1 VKQRER
7 WRSTKA
13 SKNWYHLPVWQRTK
27 LRPPVS
33 DRPQSESKRSEIVY
47 RDTQFYRALP
57 ADGTNVTT
65 TEEFLRSKVKN
76 PNDILH
82 HSWDDEI
89 TGWYN
94 LELDSETK
102 KEVEAYEGIKAMR
115 VRAKLEQFTAPAK
128 DIPQP
133 GEKRTGLAL
142 RDIQWYNA
150 SVAKESDVQK
160 TKDFLKSKVQNG
172 TQVFTQEWNGIISG
186 WFNLALDAEA
196 KKEVEEYE
204 GIEHVS
210 IMKDIDIL
218 TARPSTRN
226 HNLSISTKNCY
237 AETSKH
243 TWH

>member
-1 VKQRER
+1 
-7 WRSTKA
+7 
-13 SKNWYHLPVWQRTK
+13 
-27 LRPPVS
+27 
-33 DRPQSESKRSEIVY
+33 VY